1 MLKAFYKKV
10 KNPKFEKHDCQI
22 LLPLETS
29 SFTTRTIIISNC
41 YYIWANSQSLAV
53 FPKGMFKVSSNIC
66 KIVKQIVHQS
76 NILALA
82 MRIMRSSS
90 LQALYFT
97 LKHWKEIPKQVLLR
111 ALETEETYVY
121 VSTVTLSIQHLL
133 LN

>member
-1 MLKAFYKKV
+1 M
-10 KNPKFEKHDCQI
+10 
-22 LLPLETS
+22 LPLETS

-90 LQALYFT
+90 PQALYFT
-97 LKHWKEIPKQVLLR
+97 LKHWKEIPKQVLLQV
-111 ALETEETYVY
+111 LETEETYVY
-121 VSTVTLSIQHLL
+121 VSTVTLSIQHSL